1 MKVNVKILIL
11 LAAMVLSVGTGVWA
25 KDKGTPVKMTNWG
38 VVYVPD
44 DVYWQE
50 GNQPMLTASSYDN
63 DVVTMLEQIYP
74 LEPATYQVV
83 QKDGGIFRYGYV
95 ARYSANLWEI
105 EAAVQR
111 KEQENAYLRD
121 IGSRPNMAKLLQQ
134 ANDQMNDRLPQGFR
148 MTKPITAKKIKGK
161 TFYEGTWERTLV
173 INDNAFTETIQGIAY
188 QHGDYLEIALIFANI
203 ADPNDNLIQ
212 TMTNLFETVDKLP
225 KK

>member
-95 ARYSANLWEI
+95 ARYSAFGKSKQLCSAKNKKTLTYGTL
-105 EAAVQR
+105 AVVPIWRNCSNKQT
-111 KEQENAYLRD
+111 
-121 IGSRPNMAKLLQQ
+121 
-134 ANDQMNDRLPQGFR
+134 
-148 MTKPITAKKIKGK
+148 TK
-161 TFYEGTWERTLV
+161 
-173 INDNAFTETIQGIAY
+173 
-188 QHGDYLEIALIFANI
+188 
-203 ADPNDNLIQ
+203 
-212 TMTNLFETVDKLP
+212 
-225 KK
+225 